1 MEQQNKRHMWM
12 VLLITA
18 LFAAAGALLGAVAYE
33 LHWLG

>member
-1 MEQQNKRHMWM
+1 MEQKHKRHLRM
-12 VLLITA
+12 VLLTTA